1 VAKALEVDSAAKSAE
16 KDRKAREKRSSK
28 EKNGNGGTLLNGT
41 IPTTSTDCISKLSTG
56 PVHSMTNSGRI
67 LGQQSQ
73 PTSTIEFQVRR
84 KRVLVLAFEDKII
97 KYIKI

>member
-28 EKNGNGGTLLNGT
+28 EKNGNGGTTLLNGT
-41 IPTTSTDCISKLSTG
+41 IPTTSSDSASKLSTG
-56 PVHSMTNSGRI
+56 LVHSMTNSGRI

-73 PTSTIEFQVRR
+73 PTSTIEFQVS
-84 KRVLVLAFEDKII
+84 KQKIPGI
-97 KYIKI
+97 